1 VIKRKRLRFNLCDQE
16 EADNDEVQNISMVRD
31 MQKDLFSLYKYKFF
45 RKS

>member
-1 VIKRKRLRFNLCDQE
+1 VIKRKRLRFNPGNQE
-16 EADNDEVQNISMVRD
+16 EADNDEMQNISMVRD